1 MSLMNP
7 QPPLNVGI
15 DAVNTL
21 VEETPK
27 EDKWLRIARAIY
39 EGSTDYLN
47 ANLRYQ
53 WERSLSMFNNKHPS
67 GSKYYTNA
75 YDKRSKFFRPK
86 SRTAVRNLQ
95 AAMSVAFFTN
105 EDVISVE
112 PRNPNDEPQ
121 AAAASSAIYIAV

>member
-39 EGSTDYLN
+39 EGSLD
-47 ANLRYQ
+47 
-53 WERSLSMFNNKHPS
+53 FNDAQTMS
-67 GSKYYTNA
+67 DI
-75 YDKRSKFFRPK
+75 YDH
-86 SRTAVRNLQ
+86 
-95 AAMSVAFFTN
+95 
-105 EDVISVE
+105 
-112 PRNPNDEPQ
+112 
-121 AAAASSAIYIAV
+121 